1 MNIINSLFSKRLCV
15 CLLLS
20 FGVFGAVNI
29 MAQKQSLSTVH
40 ENERRTPYPQIGQ
53 TLYINPAPLLV
64 PKNRKQ
70 ADCLQFELSQQ
81 KDFSGEGNM
90 LSKPVPW
97 CMFNPHQKLSA
108 GKWYWRFRSV
118 SSSGENFPWS
128 ETMEFVMT
136 DDVPTFVTPTF
147 DVLLKKLS
155 GETSRLNCFLDD
167 KLGEARQKMYTHPEY
182 NRMITSGREG
192 LAANYSTDTL
202 VSNHATAMV
211 DLCEKLHTAYVL
223 TQRDVYANK
232 MVQLIRWML
241 PSRVT
246 DRQLSNDFYAGDLAY
261 LLACSY
267 ETCYDRFTPQERN
280 QMEQLMLRI
289 IGHYYKS
296 HFAGSMENHIFN
308 NHLWQFTLRRLTQA
322 SLVLYDKYPEAHEFL
337 EYAYELWTARAP
349 ATGFNRDGIWIN
361 GTCYFSANAITLYY
375 LPALFSHLTGT
386 DFFQHPWYKGVGKA
400 MVYNWPPHSISV
412 GWGDGHEQM
421 NDKPLIIRSAF
432 AEFLHRELG
441 DPYAAWFTGID
452 QRYLMDDEMRLYR
465 MVRPE
470 AKEKIAT
477 LPANEPKAT
486 WFRDCGEMIANSNMA
501 DYQNNLCLSF
511 RSSPFG
517 SGSHTQSTQNAFN
530 LYFRGVPVYGSTGY
544 YMNFTDPH
552 NLLDYR
558 HTRGHNTLLVDGIGQ
573 PFSIKAYGNIVRML
587 GGENISYCLGDASNA
602 YCGLNDYPMWIRN
615 FANQGVEESRENGF
629 GETSLTLYRRH
640 IFLLHP
646 DKVVI
651 YDEMEAK
658 SSVRWDWLLHS
669 PVPFAIDKDTKLL
682 TTRNEAKQFTSVAQL
697 FSNQACD
704 ITQTDQFVVAPD
716 ITKAV
721 RGEKLANQWHLTA
734 SFASSKRNRILTIIQ
749 VQPDGIKAA
758 DISRQGN
765 RLQCGDWVI
774 EAELNAKNPAKL
786 FIENRVNKAT
796 FSYGTKKVSV
806 GDHEYSLS
814 AKEASLLYDCVNGQW
829 KVQEMTD
836 IPVQPTGAISK
847 Q

>member
-1 MNIINSLFSKRLCV
+1 MDIINSLFSKLLFG
-15 CLLLS
+15 CLLLGS
-20 FGVFGAVNI
+20 GIFPAVNI
-29 MAQKQSLSTVH
+29 MAQEQSFSTIH
-40 ENERRTPYPQIGQ
+40 ENDRKTPYPQAGQ
-53 TLYINPAPLLV
+53 TLYLNPAPLLV
-64 PKNRKQ
+64 PKDMRQ
-70 ADCLQFELSQQ
+70 AEYLQFELSQR
-81 KDFSGEGNM
+81 KDFSGEGGM

-97 CMFNPHQKLSA
+97 CMFNPHQELA
-108 GKWYWRFRSV
+108 VGEWYWRFRSV
-118 SSSGENFPWS
+118 SSSGKKYPWS
-128 ETMEFVMT
+128 ETMQFVMT
-136 DDVPTFVTPTF
+136 DDVPSFVTPAF
-147 DVLLKKLS
+147 DVLLK
-155 GETSRLNCFLDD
+155 GIPQEGSRLYCFLDNE
-167 KLGEARQKMYTHPEY
+167 LGDARQKIYAHPEY
-182 NRMITSGREG
+182 NRMITSAREG

-202 VSNHATAMV
+202 VSNHVTAMV
-211 DLCEKLHTAYVL
+211 ALCEKLHTAYVL
-223 TQRDVYANK
+223 TQRDVYADK
-232 MVQLIRWML
+232 MVQLVRWML

-267 ETCYDRFTPQERN
+267 ETCYDRFTTQERDR
-280 QMEQLMLRI
+280 MEQLMLRI
-289 IGHYYKS
+289 IAHYYKS

-375 LPALFSHLTGT
+375 LPTLFSQLTGT
-386 DFFQHPWYKGVGKA
+386 DFLQHPWYREVGKA
-400 MVYNWPPHSISV
+400 MVYSWPPHSVSV

-432 AEFLHRELG
+432 AEFMHRELG
-441 DPYAAWFTGID
+441 DPYAAWYTSID
-452 QRYLMDDEMRLYR
+452 QRYLLDDEMRLYR

-470 AKEKIAT
+470 VKERVTT
-477 LPANEPKAT
+477 LPVDEPKAV

-530 LYFRGVPVYGSTGY
+530 LHFRGVPVYGSAGY

-629 GETSLTLYRRH
+629 GETPLTLYRRH

-669 PVPFAIDKDTKLL
+669 PVPFAIDKNAKRL
-682 TTRNEAKQFTSVAQL
+682 TTRNEEKQFTSVAQL
-697 FSNQACD
+697 FSNQVCD

-716 ITKAV
+716 ITQAI
-721 RGEKLANQWHLTA
+721 RGEVLANQWHLTA

-749 VQPDGIKAA
+749 VQPDGVKAA
-758 DISRQGN
+758 DISREGN
-765 RLQCGDWVI
+765 RLQCGDWLI
-774 EAELNAKNPAKL
+774 EAELDTKKPGSLHISNL
-786 FIENRVNKAT
+786 VNQAT
-796 FSYGTKKVSV
+796 FSYGKSAPLVDGKVYKPI
-806 GDHEYSLS
+806 H
-814 AKEASLLYDCVNGQW
+814 KEASLLFDKMGGEWQ
-829 KVQEMTD
+829 VQEMKD
-836 IPVQPTGAISK
+836 RKPQLTGSNK
-847 Q
+847 